1 MHILYFGVGVSFCLA
16 NNIYILIP
24 IPTTIFTHPLG
35 TDNFSVLFSLLENL
49 TNYLEQLSS

>member
-1 MHILYFGVGVSFCLA
+1 MRILYFGVGVSFCLA

-24 IPTTIFTHPLG
+24 IPQTIFTHPLV